1 MARTIISAIALL
13 CIAISASAQAKID
26 KYIEDMEKRP
36 DVETTYTER
45 RAPRKKKL
53 VRISRIMN
61 FQNPKYYQQLIKA
74 FEDERDNTV
83 SASKTDKMMT
93 YRFEN
98 NKGTSTYSLTWSQGY
113 SAPYT
118 LVMSWRSQDADD
130 QSYIGDEHSSG
141 SEILVFDSFGCNT
154 KVSTS
159 TSANSYRKQ
168 ADRAREQAAIAR
180 KQASEARKQA
190 CEARKQASEARKQAL
205 KANRKA
211 AEAKRRAAR
220 AHGYRADCK
229 YSERAYQNA
238 LRASCRTISPA
249 GQVREFSAFDAM
261 DNSSIWEHLEKTD
274 VNANCI
280 VTITEVS
287 GATTIIDMKS
297 PLI

>member
-61 FQNPKYYQQLIKA
+61 FQNPKYYQQLLKA

-98 NKGTSTYSLTWSQGY
+98 NKGTSTYSLTWGQGY

-130 QSYIGDEHSSG
+130 QSYIDDEHSTG

-159 TSANSYRKQ
+159 TSTNSYQKQ
-168 ADRAREQAAIAR
+168 ADKANKKLAAMAR
-180 KQASEARKQA
+180 KRAAEARKQA
-190 CEARKQASEARKQAL
+190 CEARKKAAKASKQAADAQ
-205 KANRKA
+205 KR
-211 AEAKRRAAR
+211 AERTR
-220 AHGYRADCK
+220 GYSADCK

-249 GQVREFSAFDAM
+249 GQVCEFSAFDAM

>member
-61 FQNPKYYQQLIKA
+61 FQNPKYYQQLLKA

-98 NKGTSTYSLTWSQGY
+98 NKGTSTYSLTWGQGY

-130 QSYIGDEHSSG
+130 QSYIGDEHSAG

-159 TSANSYRKQ
+159 TSTNSYQKQ
-168 ADRAREQAAIAR
+168 ADKANKKLAAMAR
-180 KQASEARKQA
+180 KRAAEARKQA
-190 CEARKQASEARKQAL
+190 CEARKKAAKASKQAADAQ
-205 KANRKA
+205 KR
-211 AEAKRRAAR
+211 AERTR
-220 AHGYRADCK
+220 GYSADCQ

-249 GQVREFSAFDAM
+249 GQVCEFSAFDAM
-261 DNSSIWEHLEKTD
+261 DNSSIWEHLEKID
-274 VNANCI
+274 VNANCT

>member
-98 NKGTSTYSLTWSQGY
+98 NKVTSTYSLTWSQGY

-130 QSYIGDEHSSG
+130 QSYIGDEHSTG

-159 TSANSYRKQ
+159 TSTNSYQKQ
-168 ADRAREQAAIAR
+168 ADKANKKLAAMAR
-180 KQASEARKQA
+180 KRAAEARKQA
-190 CEARKQASEARKQAL
+190 CEARKKAAKASKQAADAQ
-205 KANRKA
+205 KR
-211 AEAKRRAAR
+211 AERTR
-220 AHGYRADCK
+220 GYSADCK

-249 GQVREFSAFDAM
+249 GQVCEFSAFDAM

-274 VNANCI
+274 VNANCT

-287 GATTIIDMKS
+287 GASTIIDMKS

>member
-61 FQNPKYYQQLIKA
+61 FQNPKYYQQLLKA

-98 NKGTSTYSLTWSQGY
+98 NKGTSTYSLTWGQGY

-130 QSYIGDEHSSG
+130 QSYIGDEHSTG

-159 TSANSYRKQ
+159 TSTNSYQKQ
-168 ADRAREQAAIAR
+168 ADKANKKLAAMAR
-180 KQASEARKQA
+180 KRAAEARKQA
-190 CEARKQASEARKQAL
+190 CEARKKAAKASKQAADAQ
-205 KANRKA
+205 KRAERTRGYSTASIANAHTKTPCAQA
-211 AEAKRRAAR
+211 AAQ
-220 AHGYRADCK
+220 
-229 YSERAYQNA
+229 SA
-238 LRASCRTISPA
+238 LRDRYVNSAHSTLWTTAPYGNISKKQMLTPTA
-249 GQVREFSAFDAM
+249 
-261 DNSSIWEHLEKTD
+261 
-274 VNANCI
+274 
-280 VTITEVS
+280 
-287 GATTIIDMKS
+287 
-297 PLI
+297 P

>member
-61 FQNPKYYQQLIKA
+61 FQDPKYYQQLIKA

-98 NKGTSTYSLTWSQGY
+98 NKGTSTYSLTWGQGY

-130 QSYIGDEHSSG
+130 QSYIGDEHSTG

-159 TSANSYRKQ
+159 TSTNNYQKQ
-168 ADRAREQAAIAR
+168 ADKAREQAAIAR
-180 KQASEARKQA
+180 KQAS
-190 CEARKQASEARKQAL
+190 EARKQASEARKQAL

-249 GQVREFSAFDAM
+249 GQVCEFSAFDAM
-261 DNSSIWEHLEKTD
+261 DNNSIWEHLEKTD
-274 VNANCI
+274 VNANCT

>member
-98 NKGTSTYSLTWSQGY
+98 NKGTSTYSLTWGQGY

-130 QSYIGDEHSSG
+130 QSYIGDEHSTG

-159 TSANSYRKQ
+159 TSTNSYQKQ
-168 ADRAREQAAIAR
+168 ADKANKKLAAMAR
-180 KQASEARKQA
+180 KRAAEARKQA
-190 CEARKQASEARKQAL
+190 CEARTKAAKASKQAADAQKR
-205 KANRKA
+205 
-211 AEAKRRAAR
+211 AERTR
-220 AHGYRADCK
+220 GYSADCQ

-249 GQVREFSAFDAM
+249 GQVCEFSAFDAM

-274 VNANCI
+274 VNANCT

>member
-98 NKGTSTYSLTWSQGY
+98 NKGTSTYSLTWGQGY

-130 QSYIGDEHSSG
+130 QSHIGDEHSTG

-159 TSANSYRKQ
+159 TSTNNYQKQ
-168 ADRAREQAAIAR
+168 ADKAREQAAIAR
-180 KQASEARKQA
+180 KQAS
-190 CEARKQASEARKQAL
+190 EARKQASEARKQAL

-249 GQVREFSAFDAM
+249 GQVCEFSAFDAM
-261 DNSSIWEHLEKTD
+261 DNNSIWEHLEKTD
-274 VNANCI
+274 VNANCT

>member
-1 MARTIISAIALL
+1 
-13 CIAISASAQAKID
+13 
-26 KYIEDMEKRP
+26 
-36 DVETTYTER
+36 
-45 RAPRKKKL
+45 
-53 VRISRIMN
+53 
-61 FQNPKYYQQLIKA
+61 
-74 FEDERDNTV
+74 
-83 SASKTDKMMT
+83 MT

-98 NKGTSTYSLTWSQGY
+98 NKGTSTYSLTWGQGY

-130 QSYIGDEHSSG
+130 QSYIGDEHSTG

-159 TSANSYRKQ
+159 TSTNSYQKQ
-168 ADRAREQAAIAR
+168 ADKANKKLAAMAR
-180 KQASEARKQA
+180 KRAAEARKQA
-190 CEARKQASEARKQAL
+190 CEARKKAAKASKQAADAQ
-205 KANRKA
+205 KR
-211 AEAKRRAAR
+211 AERTR
-220 AHGYRADCK
+220 GYSADCQ

-249 GQVREFSAFDAM
+249 GQVCEFSAFDAM

-274 VNANCI
+274 VNANCT

>member
-61 FQNPKYYQQLIKA
+61 FQNPKYYQQLLKA

-98 NKGTSTYSLTWSQGY
+98 NKGTSTYSLTWGQGY

-130 QSYIGDEHSSG
+130 QSYIGDEHSTG

-159 TSANSYRKQ
+159 TSTNSYQKQ
-168 ADRAREQAAIAR
+168 ADKANKKLAAMAR
-180 KQASEARKQA
+180 KRAAEARKQA
-190 CEARKQASEARKQAL
+190 CEARKKAAKASKQAADAQ
-205 KANRKA
+205 KR
-211 AEAKRRAAR
+211 AERTR
-220 AHGYRADCK
+220 GYSADCK

-249 GQVREFSAFDAM
+249 GQVCEFSAFDAM

-274 VNANCI
+274 VNANCT

>member
-98 NKGTSTYSLTWSQGY
+98 NKGTSTYSLTWGQGY

-130 QSYIGDEHSSG
+130 QSYIGDEHSTG

-159 TSANSYRKQ
+159 TSTNNYQKQ
-168 ADRAREQAAIAR
+168 ADKAREQAAIAR
-180 KQASEARKQA
+180 KQAS
-190 CEARKQASEARKQAL
+190 EARKQASEARKQAL

-220 AHGYRADCK
+220 AHGYSADCK

-249 GQVREFSAFDAM
+249 GQVCEFSAFDAM
-261 DNSSIWEHLEKTD
+261 DNNSIWEHLEKTD
-274 VNANCI
+274 VNANCT

>member
-98 NKGTSTYSLTWSQGY
+98 NKGTSTYSLTWGQGY

-130 QSYIGDEHSSG
+130 QSYIGDEHSTG

-159 TSANSYRKQ
+159 TSTNNYQKQ
-168 ADRAREQAAIAR
+168 ADKAREQAAIAR
-180 KQASEARKQA
+180 KQAS
-190 CEARKQASEARKQAL
+190 EARKQASEARKQAL

-249 GQVREFSAFDAM
+249 GQVCEFSAFDAM
-261 DNSSIWEHLEKTD
+261 DNSPIWEHLEKTD
-274 VNANCI
+274 VNANCT

>member
-45 RAPRKKKL
+45 RAPHKKKL

-61 FQNPKYYQQLIKA
+61 FQNPKYYQQLLKA

-130 QSYIGDEHSSG
+130 QSYIGDEHSTG

-159 TSANSYRKQ
+159 TSTNSYQKQ
-168 ADRAREQAAIAR
+168 ADKANKKLAAMAR
-180 KQASEARKQA
+180 KRAAEARKQA
-190 CEARKQASEARKQAL
+190 CEARKKAAKASKQAADAQ
-205 KANRKA
+205 KR
-211 AEAKRRAAR
+211 AERTR
-220 AHGYRADCK
+220 GYSADCK

>member
-61 FQNPKYYQQLIKA
+61 FQNPKYYQQLLKA

-98 NKGTSTYSLTWSQGY
+98 NKGTSTYSLTWGQGY

-130 QSYIGDEHSSG
+130 QSYIDDEHSTG

-159 TSANSYRKQ
+159 TSTNSYQKQ
-168 ADRAREQAAIAR
+168 ADKANKKLAAMAR
-180 KQASEARKQA
+180 KRAAEARKQA
-190 CEARKQASEARKQAL
+190 CEARKKAAKASKQAADAQ
-205 KANRKA
+205 KR
-211 AEAKRRAAR
+211 AERTR
-220 AHGYRADCK
+220 GYSADCK

-274 VNANCI
+274 VNANCT

>member
-61 FQNPKYYQQLIKA
+61 FQNPKYYQQLLKA

-98 NKGTSTYSLTWSQGY
+98 NKGTSTYSLTWGQGY

-130 QSYIGDEHSSG
+130 QSYIGDEHSTG

-159 TSANSYRKQ
+159 TSTNSYQKQ
-168 ADRAREQAAIAR
+168 ADKAREQAAIAR
-180 KQASEARKQA
+180 KQAS
-190 CEARKQASEARKQAL
+190 EARKQASEARKQAL

-249 GQVREFSAFDAM
+249 GQVCEFSAFDAM
-261 DNSSIWEHLEKTD
+261 DNNSIWEHLEKTD
-274 VNANCI
+274 VNANCT

>member
-130 QSYIGDEHSSG
+130 QSYIGDEHSTG

-159 TSANSYRKQ
+159 TSTNSYQKQ
-168 ADRAREQAAIAR
+168 ADKANKKLAAMAR
-180 KQASEARKQA
+180 KRAAEARKQA
-190 CEARKQASEARKQAL
+190 CEARKKAAKASKQAADAQ
-205 KANRKA
+205 KR
-211 AEAKRRAAR
+211 AERTR
-220 AHGYRADCK
+220 GYSADCK

-249 GQVREFSAFDAM
+249 GQVCEFSAFDAM
-261 DNSSIWEHLEKTD
+261 DNSSIWEHLKKTD
-274 VNANCI
+274 VNANCT

-287 GATTIIDMKS
+287 GASTIIDMKS

>member
-61 FQNPKYYQQLIKA
+61 FQNPKYYQQLLKA

-98 NKGTSTYSLTWSQGY
+98 NKGTSTYSLTWGQGY

-130 QSYIGDEHSSG
+130 QSYIDDEHSTG

-159 TSANSYRKQ
+159 TSTNSYQKQ
-168 ADRAREQAAIAR
+168 ADKANKKLAAMAR
-180 KQASEARKQA
+180 KRAAEARKQA
-190 CEARKQASEARKQAL
+190 CEARKKAAKASKQAADAQ
-205 KANRKA
+205 KR
-211 AEAKRRAAR
+211 AERTR
-220 AHGYRADCK
+220 GYSADCK
-229 YSERAYQNA
+229 YSERAYQNV

>member
-61 FQNPKYYQQLIKA
+61 FQNPKYYQQLLKA

-98 NKGTSTYSLTWSQGY
+98 NKGTSTYSLTWGQGY

-130 QSYIGDEHSSG
+130 QSYIDDEHSTG

-159 TSANSYRKQ
+159 TSTNNYQKQ
-168 ADRAREQAAIAR
+168 ADKAREQAAIAR
-180 KQASEARKQA
+180 KQAS
-190 CEARKQASEARKQAL
+190 EARKQASEARKQAL

-249 GQVREFSAFDAM
+249 GQVCEFSAFDAM
-261 DNSSIWEHLEKTD
+261 DNNSIWEHLEKTD
-274 VNANCI
+274 VNANCT